1 MISAGTKIA
10 ITGNQAVA
18 HAVRMARTQV
28 VAAYPITPQTS
39 IVEEIADFCAS
50 GKMEAQFIQTESEH
64 SSMSACIGASM
75 TGARVFTATSS
86 QGLALMHEMLHWA
99 TGARTPVVMGEVNR
113 SLAAPWTILTDQSDS
128 MAQRDTGWMQFY
140 CASNQ
145 EVFDSTLLAF
155 KVAER
160 VLLPAM
166 IVLDAFVLSH
176 CVEAVELPDQETVD
190 RFLPPRETPVKL
202 DTGEP
207 HAFGGMMFPDC
218 CMEQRYK
225 IEQAM
230 TIAAQ
235 LIREE
240 SDTWKGMTDRAL
252 RPIHCYRTGDAEI
265 VALCLGTAFGALRA
279 AVDKLRGE
287 GIKAGAIR
295 MWQYR
300 PFPIRELKEAYR
312 PGTRL
317 AIIDRACSFGMGG
330 PVGTEAKAVLG
341 SEGGD
346 DIFGFVAGLG
356 GREIRPSTAEGI
368 YRALLEGKADPSGIN
383 WVEVRQ

>member
-1 MISAGTKIA
+1 VIATAERLA
-10 ITGNQAVA
+10 ITGNQALA
-18 HAVRMARTQV
+18 QAVRMARTQV

-39 IVEEIADFCAS
+39 IVEEIAEFCAT
-50 GKMEAQFIQTESEH
+50 GRMDARFLQTESEH
-64 SSMSACIGASM
+64 SSMAACIGASM
-75 TGARVFTATSS
+75 TGARAFTATSS

-99 TGARTPVVMGEVNR
+99 AGARTPVVIGEVNR

-128 MAQRDTGWMQFY
+128 MAQRDTGWMQLY

-176 CVEAVELPDQETVD
+176 CVEAVDLPTQELVD
-190 RFLPPRETPVKL
+190 EFLPAREAPLKL
-202 DTGEP
+202 DPADP

-218 CMEQRYK
+218 FMEQRFK

-230 TIAAQ
+230 DIAREV
-235 LIREE
+235 IREE
-240 SDTWKGMTDRAL
+240 AATWEGLTGR
-252 RPIHCYRTGDAEI
+252 RPQAVECYRIDDAE
-265 VALCLGTAFGALRA
+265 VATLCLGTAFGASKA
-279 AVDKLRGE
+279 AVDKLRDQGV
-287 GIKAGAIR
+287 KAGALR

-300 PFPIRELKEAYR
+300 PFPARELRRAVP
-312 PGTRL
+312 PGMRL
-317 AIIDRACSFGMGG
+317 AVIDRACSFGSGG
-330 PVGTEAKAVLG
+330 PVATEVRATLAADADREVY
-341 SEGGD
+341 
-346 DIFGFVAGLG
+346 GFIAGLG
-356 GREIRPSTAEGI
+356 GREIRTESVETVFRAVLDGTAD
-368 YRALLEGKADPSGIN
+368 ALGIN

>member
-1 MISAGTKIA
+1 MIAAGKRVA

-39 IVEEIADFCAS
+39 IVEEIADFCAA
-50 GKMEAQFIQTESEH
+50 GQMKAEFLQTESEH

-75 TGARVFTATSS
+75 TGARAFTATSS

-99 TGARTPVVMGEVNR
+99 AGARTPVVMADVNR
-113 SLAAPWTILTDQSDS
+113 SLAAPWTILSDQSDT
-128 MAQRDTGWMQFY
+128 MAQRDTGWLQLY
-140 CASNQ
+140 AASAQ

-155 KVAER
+155 KVAEQ

-166 IVLDAFVLSH
+166 VVLDAFVLSH
-176 CVEAVELPDQETVD
+176 CVEAVDLPSQELVD
-190 RFLPPRETPVKL
+190 AFLPAREVPVKL
-202 DTGEP
+202 DPADP

-218 CMEQRYK
+218 FMEQRFK

-230 TIAAQ
+230 EIARQ
-235 LIREE
+235 LIHAEADSWKQRTGRE
-240 SDTWKGMTDRAL
+240 L
-252 RPIHCYRTGDAEI
+252 RPIHCHRTEDAEV

-279 AVDKLRGE
+279 AVDTLRRDGVR
-287 GIKAGAIR
+287 AGAMR

-300 PFPIRELKEAYR
+300 PFPIQELREAIR
-312 PGTRL
+312 PGVHL
-317 AIIDRACSFGMGG
+317 GIIDRACSFGMGG
-330 PVGTEAKAVLG
+330 PVATEVKAVLG
-341 SEGGD
+341 SEARD
-346 DIFGFVAGLG
+346 RVCGFIAGLG
-356 GREIRPSTAEGI
+356 GREIRPESAEGVF
-368 YRALLEGKADPSGIN
+368 RQMLAGKADPVGIN

>member
-1 MISAGTKIA
+1 MITAGSRIA
-10 ITGNQAVA
+10 MTGNEAVA
-18 HAVRMARTQV
+18 HAVRMARTEV

-39 IVEEIADFCAS
+39 IVEAIAEFCAA
-50 GKMEAQFIQTESEH
+50 GTMQAQFLQTESEH

-75 TGARVFTATSS
+75 TGARTFTATSS

-99 TGARTPVVMGEVNR
+99 TGARTPVVLGEVNR

-166 IVLDAFVLSH
+166 VVLDAFVLSH
-176 CVEAVELPDQETVD
+176 CVEAVELPAQEIVD
-190 RFLPPRETPVKL
+190 RFLPPRETPVVL
-202 DTGEP
+202 DPGEP

-218 CMEQRYK
+218 FMEQRYK

-240 SDTWKGMTDRAL
+240 SDDWKGMTDRTL
-252 RPIHCYRTGDAEI
+252 RPIHCYRTEDAEV

-279 AVDKLRGE
+279 AVDTLRGE
-287 GIKAGAIR
+287 GIRAGAMR

-300 PFPIRELKEAYR
+300 PFPARELREAYR

-330 PVGTEAKAVLG
+330 PVGTEAKAALG
-341 SEGGD
+341 SAGGD
-346 DIFGFVAGLG
+346 RIFGFVAGLG
-356 GREIRPSTAEGI
+356 GREIRPSSAEVV
-368 YRALLEGKADPSGIN
+368 YRAVLDGTADPAGIN